1 MTPLFALRC
10 GMTTLV
16 ALVLMLAGSVAAAAQ
31 DAAALFDRGVTWDA
45 FLADV
50 QSQRD
55 KWQTNAGRATVDA
68 DLVQRL
74 KRVAPGLKILVVAEP
89 SCSDSVNTIPYL
101 AKLASLAGVDLR
113 IVNKA
118 TGAPIIEHHL
128 TPDGRTATPTVIL
141 LRDGKEAGAWVE
153 RPAVLQTWYLSMM
166 EKLDQSER
174 LSRKLAWYDW
184 DRGATTLAE
193 IVALA
198 EK

>member
-1 MTPLFALRC
+1 MIRLLP
-10 GMTTLV
+10 
-16 ALVLMLAGSVAAAAQ
+16 LVLMLVAGVPDSAQ

-55 KWQTNAGRATVDA
+55 KWHTNASRATVDP
-68 DLVQRL
+68 DLLARF
-74 KRVAPGLKILVVAEP
+74 KRAAPGLKLLVVAEGG
-89 SCSDSVNTIPYL
+89 CSDSVNTIPYL
-101 AKLASLAGVDLR
+101 AKLAALANVDLR

-118 TGAPIIEHHL
+118 GGMPVIEHHL

-141 LRDGKEAGAWVE
+141 LRDGREAGAWVE
-153 RPAVLQTWYLSMM
+153 RPAVLQAWHMSMSA
-166 EKLDQSER
+166 LDSDER
-174 LSRKLAWYDW
+174 MSRKLSWYDW

>member
-1 MTPLFALRC
+1 MIRLL
-10 GMTTLV
+10 
-16 ALVLMLAGSVAAAAQ
+16 ALVVMLAASVPARAQ

-45 FLADV
+45 FLTDV

-55 KWQTNAGRATVDA
+55 KWTTNAGRATVDA
-68 DLVQRL
+68 DLVQRF
-74 KRVAPGLKILVVAEP
+74 KHVAPGLKILVVAEA

-101 AKLASLAGVDLR
+101 AKLASLAGVELR

-118 TGAPIIEHHL
+118 TGAPVIEHHL

-153 RPAVLQTWYLSMM
+153 RPALLQAWHMSMAA
-166 EKLDQSER
+166 LDSDER
-174 LSRKLAWYDW
+174 LKRKLSWYDW

>member
-1 MTPLFALRC
+1 MTR
-10 GMTTLV
+10 LV

-31 DAAALFDRGVTWDA
+31 DAAALFDHGVTWDA

-50 QSQRD
+50 QAQRD

-68 DLVQRL
+68 DLVQRF

-101 AKLASLAGVDLR
+101 AKLAALTGVDLR

-118 TGAPIIEHHL
+118 TGAPVIEHHL

-141 LRDGKEAGAWVE
+141 LRDGKEAGVWVE
-153 RPAVLQTWYLSMM
+153 RPAVLQTWHMSMAA
-166 EKLDQSER
+166 LDSDER
-174 LSRKLAWYDW
+174 LRRKLSWYDW

>member
-1 MTPLFALRC
+1 MIRLI
-10 GMTTLV
+10 
-16 ALVLMLAGSVAAAAQ
+16 ALVVMLAGSASTAAQ
-31 DAAALFDRGVTWDA
+31 DAPALFDRGVTWDA

-55 KWQTNAGRATVDA
+55 KWKTNAERATVNP
-68 DLVQRL
+68 DLVQRFT
-74 KRVAPGLKILVVAEP
+74 RVASGLKILVVAEAG
-89 SCSDSVNTIPYL
+89 CSDSVNTIPYL
-101 AKLASLAGVDLR
+101 AKLAALSNVDLR

-118 TGAPIIEHHL
+118 TGAPVIEHHL

-141 LRDGKEAGAWVE
+141 IRDGKEAGAWVE
-153 RPAVLQTWYLSMM
+153 RPAALQAWHMSMST
-166 EKLDQSER
+166 LDSDER
-174 LSRKLAWYDW
+174 LSRKLSWYDW